1 MISIFPINFN
11 NAVRKHL
18 WNVLKYLWKKV
29 YMNKNIII
37 FPLSIAS
44 SVFDV
49 IRDKQIIQLSYKLSI
64 FKRFFNVDLKIF
76 KPIQIKLVRSFKRYF
91 IVFFKLI
98 LKMIYVQLT
107 DHSPESMLLLLN
119 DNFIQKLKLSF
130 FIRCCKLW

>member
-1 MISIFPINFN
+1 
-11 NAVRKHL
+11 
-18 WNVLKYLWKKV
+18 
-29 YMNKNIII
+29 MNKNIII

-130 FIRCCKLW
+130 FHPML